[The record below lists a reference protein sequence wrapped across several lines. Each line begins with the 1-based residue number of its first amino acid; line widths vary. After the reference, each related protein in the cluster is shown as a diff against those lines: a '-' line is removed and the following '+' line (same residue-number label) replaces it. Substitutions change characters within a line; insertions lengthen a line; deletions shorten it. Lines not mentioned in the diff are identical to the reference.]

1 MSTFKDRAGE
11 PIKVRVQI
19 PKEYVAKKLLKTLGV
34 DEFADY
40 PKKSRNPNF

>member
-19 PKEYVAKKLLKTLGV
+19 PKESVVPKLLKNLHI
-34 DEFADY
+34 DDYADY
-40 PKKSRNPNF
+40 PKKSRNNF

>member
-11 PIKVRVQI
+11 PIKVRVEI
-19 PKEYVAKKLLKTLGV
+19 PKEYVVKRLLKTLDV

-40 PKKSRNPNF
+40 PKKSNKPF